1 MWSSLISTIVVTGIL
16 SSLISIL
23 VPESNIKNSVISTTN
38 IIFVS
43 LIFFEIVSLINSLM
57 T

>member
-38 IIFVS
+38 IIFIS

>member
-43 LIFFEIVSLINSLM
+43 LIFFEIVSLITSLM

>member
-43 LIFFEIVSLINSLM
+43 LIFFEIVSLINSLI